1 MPLVFVL
8 SLALVLLAL
17 VLLVLVLLMMPLR
30 FSFMATN
37 TPIPIFTGVA
47 STIFS
52 FVSMSALRRHR
63 HNTAR
68 QDKGEH
74 YAQSEKMFMYPHVAR

>member
-1 MPLVFVL
+1 MFLVLLVFVL
-8 SLALVLLAL
+8 SLAL
-17 VLLVLVLLMMPLR
+17 VLLVLVLLMMPLG
-30 FSFMATN
+30 FSFMAAN
-37 TPIPIFTGVA
+37 TPIPVFTWVA
-47 STIFS
+47 STIFG